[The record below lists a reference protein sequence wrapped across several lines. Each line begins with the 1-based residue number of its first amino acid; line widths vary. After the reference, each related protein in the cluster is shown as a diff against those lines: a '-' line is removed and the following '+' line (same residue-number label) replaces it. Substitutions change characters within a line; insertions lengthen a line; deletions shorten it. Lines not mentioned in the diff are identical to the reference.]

1 MAQITEKELSA
12 LGDLMSMESVLTAK
26 CGEVAATAQDAALK
40 DCYTR
45 LSRRHQQHLDELY
58 ANLK

>member
-12 LGDLMSMESVLTAK
+12 LSDLLSMESVLTAK
-26 CGEVAATAQDAALK
+26 CQSLASGTQDAALK
-40 DCYTR
+40 DCYTQMA
-45 LSRRHQQHLDELY
+45 RRHQGHLDELY